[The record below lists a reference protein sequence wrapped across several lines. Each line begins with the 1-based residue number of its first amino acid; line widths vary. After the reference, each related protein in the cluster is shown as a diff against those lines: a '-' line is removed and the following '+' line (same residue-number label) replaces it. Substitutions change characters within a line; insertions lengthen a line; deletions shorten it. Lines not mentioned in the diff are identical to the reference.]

1 MREFAVEV
9 GVFRPAVAVDNLVFF
24 VGGRVVLSNFLLML
38 IVVRDVPEKLV
49 TCVVI
54 FVVVGVVL

>member
-1 MREFAVEV
+1 MRDFAVEV
-9 GVFRPAVAVDNLVFF
+9 GVLRPAVGVDNLVFF
-24 VGGRVVLSNFLLML
+24 VAGRVVLSNFLLML
-38 IVVRDVPEKLV
+38 IVVRDGPAKLV

>member
-38 IVVRDVPEKLV
+38 IVVRDIPVKLV
-49 TCVVI
+49 AVVS
-54 FVVVGVVL
+54 

>member
-9 GVFRPAVAVDNLVFF
+9 GVFRPAVGVDNLVFF

-38 IVVRDVPEKLV
+38 IVVRDVPVKLV
-49 TCVVI
+49 TCVVL
-54 FVVVGVVL
+54 FVVVAVAS